1 MHGGNANNFWNS
13 TCASSK
19 LVERQYRSDA
29 DLIGACNHGSPTHAK
44 AAFEELYRRHKE
56 FVLRVALRILGDQ
69 DLALDVLQETFIY
82 LLGRFPPTGTG
93 IEENSKLSTFLYPVA
108 KHNAISVLRKAR
120 RFPVAPEASLDAL
133 PGAEDRQG
141 EDLRKLV
148 AGLPVDQRETL
159 LLRFVEDMTLNEIAQ
174 ALDVPLGTVKS
185 RLHHALAK
193 LKASDILQVF
203 RE

>member
-1 MHGGNANNFWNS
+1 M
-13 TCASSK
+13 
-19 LVERQYRSDA
+19 ERQYRSDA
-29 DLIGACNHGSPTHAK
+29 DLIGACNHGSPAHAK

-56 FVLRVALRILGDQ
+56 FVLRVALRIVGDQ

-93 IEENSKLSTFLYPVA
+93 IEDSCKLSTFLYPVA

-133 PGAEDRQG
+133 PGAGDRQD

-148 AGLPVDQRETL
+148 AGLPIEQRETL
-159 LLRFVEDMTLNEIAQ
+159 LLRFVEDMTLNEIAL

-193 LKASDILQVF
+193 LKASDIFKDF
-203 RE
+203 RG